1 MSVARTCN
9 RMEWTTMTF
18 EQYWADTLEELAG
31 YPAKPEVELLPIRC
45 TDFATMYSVRLTSIG
60 PYRLFGYLSVPQGDG
75 PFPAIYY
82 TPKYQSVLEPIPQG
96 SANFLRS
103 RFVVLALGG
112 RGQRLSD
119 SPYSAGFPG
128 HLTEGIDDARSY
140 ILRGTAADS
149 VRGLEYLLTR
159 DEVDA
164 GRVVAIGNDMA
175 LIAAGLHNGATH
187 VICQPGLFVDT
198 LAKASGTGDY
208 PLEEIN
214 DYLDLYPERRDAV
227 ADTLSHFELSKFAPR
242 VTAKTLLMA
251 GSAGGSLDADG
262 LSAVSGALSGDVAV
276 YESQSS
282 SYRDGV
288 YQEEWLARE
297 FGYSEAILPE
307 HWR

>member
-1 MSVARTCN
+1 MD
-9 RMEWTTMTF
+9 F
-18 EQYWADTLEELAG
+18 GQYWEGTLGELAG
-31 YPAKPEVELLPIRC
+31 YPAKPEVELLPIRS
-45 TDFATMYSVRLTSIG
+45 TDFATMYRVRLTSIG
-60 PYRLFGYLSVPQGDG
+60 PYRLFGYLSVPEGEG

-103 RFVVLALGG
+103 RFVVLALAG

-128 HLTEGIDDARSY
+128 LLTEGIDDAQGY
-140 ILRGTAADS
+140 IFRGIAADS

-159 DEVDA
+159 DEVDS

-175 LIAAGLHNGATH
+175 LVAAGLREGATH

-198 LAKASGTGDY
+198 LAKAAGTGDY

-214 DYLDLYPERRDAV
+214 DYLNLYPERRGAV
-227 ADTLSHFELSKFAPR
+227 SDTLSHFELSKFATR
-242 VTAKTLLMA
+242 VNAKTLLM
-251 GSAGGSLDADG
+251 GSAPGGSLDAEG
-262 LSAVSGALSGDVAV
+262 LSAVSGAVQGDVSV

-282 SYRDGV
+282 SYRDGL

-297 FGYSEAILPE
+297 FGFAEAILPE